1 MLNSINH
8 FIKLQFDDLYNF
20 EYKLSLKESLNK
32 DEVTLLTKKYGNNTS
47 QTFVIEI
54 KDNRKTNTIFV
65 DDSNNYIRFMDDS
78 DNFIKLN
85 RNDGVYVTY
94 KFAEINNLKIGDKVK
109 WHIYGDKKYYSSK
122 IVGFYK
128 DPQVQGLTATKNY
141 IESLGIVYNPDSIYT
156 NKDVLKSVKNVEMVQ
171 NIDELKSSIQN
182 MLSMMQK
189 MIIIIIV
196 FAACLDETYD
206 FGVYINIETYVIAA
220 IGTYLVS
227 YVVSRIL
234 ARKINNIDMVS
245 SLKGDE

>member
-8 FIKLQFDDLYNF
+8 FIKFHFDDLYNF

-32 DEVTLLTKKYGNNTS
+32 DEVILLTKKYGNNTS

-128 DPQVQGLTATKNY
+128 DSQV
-141 IESLGIVYNPDSIYT
+141 
-156 NKDVLKSVKNVEMVQ
+156 
-171 NIDELKSSIQN
+171 
-182 MLSMMQK
+182 
-189 MIIIIIV
+189 
-196 FAACLDETYD
+196 
-206 FGVYINIETYVIAA
+206 
-220 IGTYLVS
+220 
-227 YVVSRIL
+227 
-234 ARKINNIDMVS
+234 
-245 SLKGDE
+245 

>member
-1 MLNSINH
+1 M
-8 FIKLQFDDLYNF
+8 YNF

-32 DEVTLLTKKYGNNTS
+32 DEVILLTKKYGNNTS

-128 DPQVQGLTATKNY
+128 DSQV
-141 IESLGIVYNPDSIYT
+141 
-156 NKDVLKSVKNVEMVQ
+156 
-171 NIDELKSSIQN
+171 
-182 MLSMMQK
+182 
-189 MIIIIIV
+189 
-196 FAACLDETYD
+196 
-206 FGVYINIETYVIAA
+206 
-220 IGTYLVS
+220 
-227 YVVSRIL
+227 
-234 ARKINNIDMVS
+234 
-245 SLKGDE
+245 